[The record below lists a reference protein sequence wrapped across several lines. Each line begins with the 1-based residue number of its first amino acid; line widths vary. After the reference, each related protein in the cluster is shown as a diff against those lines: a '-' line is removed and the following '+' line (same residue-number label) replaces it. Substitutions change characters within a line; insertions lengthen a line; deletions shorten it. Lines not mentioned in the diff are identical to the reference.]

1 MSERVQVAGLEPSGA
16 EEDTFY
22 VVQIRGIDSEGNPGP
37 WSREFVFQS
46 LQDIPADIDDI
57 IDAELLDVS
66 ENDILLYDGTEW
78 VGSGILFD
86 GTFASSQDL
95 SNAVSSVEG
104 QINEVAGDL
113 EDLSDEVDILSGA
126 LGDLS
131 GDLQTL
137 DDAVFGQD
145 FYRFEIG
152 AAAFDNNISTID
164 FDAEPMLVAEINDDA
179 TFEAINLRPGKSVKV
194 LIRSTGLNSLTFP
207 NWLFI
212 GSPPPAQI
220 GDEKALLVLHS
231 FGETDEDV
239 TAQVSI
245 AL

>member
-16 EEDTFY
+16 GEDTFY

-57 IDAELLDVS
+57 IDVELLDVS

-86 GTFASSQDL
+86 GTFASS
-95 SNAVSSVEG
+95 
-104 QINEVAGDL
+104 
-113 EDLSDEVDILSGA
+113 
-126 LGDLS
+126 GDLS
-131 GDLQTL
+131 GAVSALEGQIEAVADDLSDLSDDVDDLSDALDDLAQDVQNL

-145 FYRFEIG
+145 FYRFEMG
-152 AAAFDNNISTID
+152 VAPFDEIVFID
-164 FDAEPMLVAEINDDA
+164 FDAEPMLIAEIDDDA
-179 TFEAINLRPGKSVKV
+179 TFEAVNLRPGKSVKV
-194 LIRSTGLNSLTFP
+194 LIRSTGLNNLTFP

-212 GSPPPAQI
+212 GSSPPAQI
-220 GDEKALLVLHS
+220 GDENALLVLHS
-231 FGETDEDV
+231 FGDTDGDV